1 MAMADETGRGMEAAA
16 SAALLH
22 TVPPPAAP
30 PAPGVEALRAWRGL
44 PGPAV
49 EPVAL
54 PPGSVAIH
62 EQPAL
67 HAGGARFAT
76 SLPRQRLVLVA
87 LLTAMAGGT
96 AAYACLASGG
106 GSGHGGG
113 AAAEAPDLVATAGL
127 GHNGPKTV
135 HFEELAEKADAVLAF
150 AFALDEAPPTEGT
163 QPEPE
168 ARTPA
173 ARSAG
178 VSAGMPSLRGGPLP
192 QLRDLLR
199 RPESKR
205 ADKAGSREMKEDAVD
220 SAEISEAERDMRE
233 DQFDHS
239 ACIGNTVQTAFWTA
253 ALGLKLTDATKTCN
267 INRVL
272 RLERNPRW
280 NGKIVRPIRRLLG
293 RPALPLVASN
303 FTAMNDTSAILDRF
317 RTLAVNWKT
326 TVATVKAKRI
336 RIRDQSSLCA
346 RDVTEMMGN
355 VARIAA
361 LLEAAAFFCAPRGK
375 KPNTKCAVSVS
386 NALVAMF
393 EVSRQGA
400 ECQTACPGSADQ
412 GWSDCGSKL
421 ESIAW
426 NTNGFIVRV
435 TDSVR
440 FCANPVGGAPVVDYG
455 ACVGSLMCSG
465 LYMAATGLY
474 ISQAAQTDC
483 PSQFTVPRPPTG
495 ATKRQIKDNEV
506 RRDTFRINC
515 GRDITAGLRTMSL
528 SSWFFLQGAGFCGN
542 FDTKCGVNMLQ
553 SVTGFLTATQ
563 SIDMAR
569 VNCAVAPRRSGL
581 TKKNVRDFNARCSG
595 LISSAVKDRLLAAN
609 ACALLGAAWMCIIL
623 FMLVAFTQL
632 LEVPDMQCM
641 PGLQCGGGFHH
652 GGVRGLREDEV
663 CQHHLRELGLQGFGR
678 RGLDERAVRLH
689 ECGLRAGP
697 AAVLQLRPGATPQFI
712 PPLP

>member
-1 MAMADETGRGMEAAA
+1 MARCAGPGRGACR
-16 SAALLH
+16 
-22 TVPPPAAP
+22 
-30 PAPGVEALRAWRGL
+30 PAPRQRRR
-44 PGPAV
+44 P
-49 EPVAL
+49 
-54 PPGSVAIH
+54 

-150 AFALDEAPPTEGT
+150 AFALDEAPPTERT

-178 VSAGMPSLRGGPLP
+178 VSAGMSSLRGGPLP

-220 SAEISEAERDMRE
+220 SAEISEAERDMWE

-361 LLEAAAFFCAPRGK
+361 LLEAAAFF
-375 KPNTKCAVSVS
+375 
-386 NALVAMF
+386 
-393 EVSRQGA
+393 
-400 ECQTACPGSADQ
+400 
-412 GWSDCGSKL
+412 
-421 ESIAW
+421 
-426 NTNGFIVRV
+426 
-435 TDSVR
+435 
-440 FCANPVGGAPVVDYG
+440 
-455 ACVGSLMCSG
+455 
-465 LYMAATGLY
+465 
-474 ISQAAQTDC
+474 
-483 PSQFTVPRPPTG
+483 
-495 ATKRQIKDNEV
+495 
-506 RRDTFRINC
+506 
-515 GRDITAGLRTMSL
+515 
-528 SSWFFLQGAGFCGN
+528 
-542 FDTKCGVNMLQ
+542 
-553 SVTGFLTATQ
+553 
-563 SIDMAR
+563 
-569 VNCAVAPRRSGL
+569 
-581 TKKNVRDFNARCSG
+581 
-595 LISSAVKDRLLAAN
+595 
-609 ACALLGAAWMCIIL
+609 
-623 FMLVAFTQL
+623 
-632 LEVPDMQCM
+632 
-641 PGLQCGGGFHH
+641 
-652 GGVRGLREDEV
+652 
-663 CQHHLRELGLQGFGR
+663 
-678 RGLDERAVRLH
+678 
-689 ECGLRAGP
+689 
-697 AAVLQLRPGATPQFI
+697 
-712 PPLP
+712 